1 MRKFLREIYNNK
13 KLKNYDIWI
22 NKITKNSVIHQIS
35 RLGKNR
41 TIQKFL
47 KKINNEKYYRNVN
60 YRFVLSETNKIKK
73 KKRKI
78 SVLHVSI
85 GF

>member
-22 NKITKNSVIHQIS
+22 NKITKNSVIHQIN

-41 TIQKFL
+41 TIQKFF
-47 KKINNEKYYRNVN
+47 KKMNNEKYYRNVN
-60 YRFVLSETNKIKK
+60 HRFVLSETNKIKK

-85 GF
+85 GL